1 MSHFILTAL
10 DLLKVEAAELVR
22 EPSMSGVRQLM
33 RIVPVHEILQY
44 IHPLT
49 SIQLSIRR
57 LDEPREVQ
65 FFEIGQAILSST
77 RTLMLFNHA
86 TLSLLR
92 ICGFDNKQCTHFAYS
107 VYYNSF
113 TQ

>member
-22 EPSMSGVRQLM
+22 EPSIRGVRQLM
-33 RIVPVHEILQY
+33 CIGPVREILQY

-49 SIQLSIRR
+49 SIQLNIRR

-65 FFEIGQAILSST
+65 YYRNRTSDTQFNQNFGVVQPSNII
-77 RTLMLFNHA
+77 TLMYMW
-86 TLSLLR
+86 
-92 ICGFDNKQCTHFAYS
+92 I
-107 VYYNSF
+107 
-113 TQ
+113 